1 MADDK
6 KTIKVNKH
14 STRAKFELNTFNAED
29 RTIEVTFATET
40 PCKTYDYET
49 IGGHYLEVLSCDP
62 SHVRM
67 ERINSKAP
75 VLDNHDKFGPSRKV
89 VVGVVE
95 WAKFQNGQGIAKLRF
110 ADTPDDTELMNKVK
124 DGIITGISAGY
135 NVYAY
140 QLTRSAIDGQL
151 DTYKAVDWEPTEIS
165 FAPVQADIGSRVRS
179 EDENVTNEAIVED
192 VTPVP
197 VTEEEI
203 KPETETEKNN
213 NNEKNNDQQ
222 MDPEVIKPEEVQVNA
237 EQTRA
242 AATAER
248 TRVLA
253 IQQKCRTL
261 KLDDAFA
268 NTLIEEGVSVDVAS
282 TRALTAWEAKQPANP
297 VPAAEAVV
305 VDAEKTRSAMADA
318 LVLRVDPNSIK
329 VMEPERIRAAADF
342 KGQSLLRFAEEA
354 LIRAGVRTA
363 GMSPKTIATVALGG
377 KTRGLHHTTDFPLL
391 LMDTVNRTLLAQYAL
406 QARTFADWAR
416 KTSISDFR
424 PISRVR
430 LSEILGNL
438 EEVKEGAEYKYG
450 TMSES
455 GETYQLAKY
464 GKIIGITW
472 EAIINDDL
480 SAFTR
485 IPQAFAAKAAQ
496 LQSNLVYNTIM
507 SGGFATMG
515 DGVALFHATHGN
527 FTGTAGSQTA
537 GGTALSEASL
547 TTAYKLFLKQTG
559 PDGSF
564 ITVTPKFLVVGPEN
578 AFLAMKM
585 TSANYTPNTQA
596 DVPVGALTGLKVI
609 VEPRITGT
617 QWFLIADPATID
629 TVEYAF
635 LAGEEEL
642 FIDQREGFNIDGVE
656 VKARMVFAAKAI
668 DWRGMYRNN
677 GA

>member
-1 MADDK
+1 MAEI
-6 KTIKVNKH
+6 KTIKVDKH
-14 STRAKFELNTFNAED
+14 NTRARFNLNTFDAEK
-29 RTIEVTFATET
+29 RTVEVVFATET
-40 PCKTYDYET
+40 PIKSYDYET
-49 IGGHYLEVLSCDP
+49 IGGHYIEVLSCDP
-62 SHVRM
+62 SHVRT
-67 ERINSKAP
+67 ERLNAKAP
-75 VLDNHDKFGPSRKV
+75 VLDNHNKWNETRKA

-95 WAKFQNGQGIAKLRF
+95 SARFENGQGIALIRF
-110 ADTPDDTELMNKVK
+110 ANTEADTELMEKVR
-124 DGIITGISAGY
+124 DGIITGVSAGY

-140 QLTRSAIDGQL
+140 QLTRSSVLGEL

-165 FAPVQADIGSRVRS
+165 FVPVAADINSRVRS
-179 EDENVTNEAIVED
+179 GDTATQTEATVED
-192 VTPVP
+192 ITP
-197 VTEEEI
+197 I
-203 KPETETEKNN
+203 NTETTTEEKNN
-213 NNEKNNDQQ
+213 ESKKNTMEDEA
-222 MDPEVIKPEEVQVNA
+222 PVTPGTPATAAAPATVPGNA
-237 EQTRA
+237 DQTRA
-242 AATAER
+242 AATEER
-248 TRVLA
+248 NRVLS
-253 IQQKCRTL
+253 IQNKVRML
-261 KLDDAFA
+261 KLPETLA

-282 TRALTAWEAKQPANP
+282 TRALQEWEKSQPVNP
-297 VPAAEAVV
+297 VPTAEQVHT
-305 VDAEKTRSAMADA
+305 DAEKTRSAMADA

-342 KGQSLLRFAEEA
+342 KGQTLLRFAEEA
-354 LIRAGVRTA
+354 LIRSGVRTA
-363 GMSPKTIATVALGG
+363 GMTPKTIATIALGG
-377 KTRGLHHTTDFPLL
+377 RVRGLHHTTDFPLL

-406 QARTFADWAR
+406 QNRTFEAWAR
-416 KTSISDFR
+416 RATISDFR

-430 LSEILGNL
+430 LSEILGDL

-450 TMSES
+450 TLSES

-496 LQSNLVYNTIM
+496 LQSNLVYNTILTN
-507 SGGFATMG
+507 GFALMG
-515 DGVALFHATHGN
+515 DGKALFHADHGN
-527 FTGTAGSQTA
+527 FTGTAGNQTA

-547 TTAYKLFLKQTG
+547 TAAYKLFLKQKG

-564 ITVTPKFLVVGPEN
+564 ITVSPKFLVVGPEN

-596 DVPVGALTGLKVI
+596 DVPVGALTGLQVI

-617 QWFLIADPATID
+617 TWFLIADPAMID

-642 FIDQREGFNIDGVE
+642 FIDQREGFNIDGIE
-656 VKARMVFAAKAI
+656 VKARMVFAAKPI
-668 DWRGMYRNN
+668 DWRGIYRNN